1 MCFLFGPPIA
11 FPHSVSG
18 LNEPPFSMPS
28 IGLRFGGLT
37 EDWKKVK
44 PTALIATTTRW
55 FPTAR
60 LAVALVKAGFTVDAV
75 CPSQHPLSET
85 DALGRI
91 YRYAGL
97 DALTSF
103 ADAITAARP
112 DVIVPGD
119 DLATQHLHRLYDESR
134 RKGGAGEA
142 ACSLIER
149 SLGAPENFAILY
161 ARSKFIDMAREEGVR
176 APNTRVL
183 RDSGD
188 LKEWIAENGFPVVLK
203 ADFSSGGDGVRVVH
217 SLEDAERALKVLQA
231 PPLLLRAAK
240 RALLDR
246 DTTLVWPSLLRRRSV
261 VNAQS
266 FVAGREATSAIA
278 CWKGEVLAGLH
289 FEVIHKGVS
298 SGPATVLR
306 LIDNADMSIAAE
318 RMARRLNLSG
328 LHGFDFMLESQTG
341 NAYLIEINPRSTQVG
356 HLTLGLGRD
365 IPAALYSAVS
375 GQPACPATKI
385 TNDDTIALFP
395 QEWIRDPSS
404 TFLRSAYH
412 DVPWDKPELIRA
424 CVRARRKQNAWY
436 SQQSRLQA
444 FSMARLARP

>member
-1 MCFLFGPPIA
+1 
-11 FPHSVSG
+11 
-18 LNEPPFSMPS
+18 
-28 IGLRFGGLT
+28 
-37 EDWKKVK
+37 VK
-44 PTALIATTTRW
+44 PTVLIATTTRW

-85 DALGRI
+85 DALRRI
-91 YRYAGL
+91 YSYDGL

-103 ADAITAARP
+103 ADAITAAKP

-119 DLATQHLHRLYDESR
+119 DLATQHLHRLYDESG

-176 APNTRVL
+176 APNTRVV

-328 LHGFDFMLESQTG
+328 LHGFDFMLQSQTG

-404 TFLRSAYH
+404 TFLQSAYH

-444 FSMARLARP
+444 FSTARLARP

>member
-1 MCFLFGPPIA
+1 
-11 FPHSVSG
+11 
-18 LNEPPFSMPS
+18 
-28 IGLRFGGLT
+28 
-37 EDWKKVK
+37 VK
-44 PTALIATTTRW
+44 PTVLIATTTRW

-75 CPSQHPLSET
+75 CPSQHPLRET
-85 DALGRI
+85 DALRRI
-91 YRYAGL
+91 YRYDGL
-97 DALTSF
+97 DALASF
-103 ADAITAARP
+103 ADAITAAKP

-176 APNTRVL
+176 APNTRVV
-183 RDSGD
+183 RDSDD

-246 DTTLVWPSLLRRRSV
+246 DTTLVWPSLLRHRSV

-306 LIDNADMSIAAE
+306 LIENADMSIAAE

-404 TFLRSAYH
+404 TFLQSAYH